1 MSGFSGGVLRY
12 AILIEAVDKAT
23 GRLNQIMNQAQ
34 RTQRALSF
42 PETGASN
49 MIRGQI
55 DMYAKL
61 TQVSNAYSATLSKSL
76 RGSGKGFLADIYD
89 AQKKDAD
96 KQLGNIE
103 TFARKATSLLS
114 GVNQKTLGSLRPDIA
129 KGRAESRDLSQQL
142 FDHKKWKASE
152 PQRKQISQEI
162 TKFFNDISSKTPW
175 ADKKAGSNFVDVWL
189 RELNKM
195 SPVARKMAQQGLEG
209 ALGMSLSQVQ
219 NLSETD
225 RAMLKHQT
233 ELAAVK
239 NRVLETADAYGKMNQ
254 KIDSLKSQVKG
265 LSILWVQAGQAM
277 SQAMSVTRPL
287 ADAMAFSNM
296 NIQGRTPFSYTNLGA
311 TITDV
316 GGFYKSAARSPY
328 EREMFNAQGGILNYS
343 KLFNA
348 DAANFIPVLS
358 GMQTLF
364 GNETS
369 MNQKVSAL
377 TGAGMKSN
385 LDFAGWFTL
394 YMQGA
399 VPQMAALEN
408 DLNETLS
415 LIGSVSNQGLGAF
428 AGFGISGALQNM
440 IKPSKKS
447 QELQASYGMDLS
459 SIIQNNGILDALE
472 LINAEFD
479 KMTKPERV
487 KAMAEIFPGMGTGV
501 VEVMLKSVQQAK
513 AMNREM
519 SSMLEVNRAINEA
532 SEHGYYRLQQLSSS
546 WNNVMTGI
554 LYNLSDTSIFKG
566 FVKTLDDVASGMNK
580 MNDASMGKRSFGK
593 EIMAGAPV
601 LGGTLMGG
609 FTIASMLQFMPKY
622 LNAAFMA
629 NQASQTQAL
638 LTQGFS
644 QQQIK
649 GMLPG
654 KPGFL
659 GFAAGKG
666 GSAIG
671 GALAGVAILTSIYA
685 VVSTISN
692 AVKDYHRQRN
702 KERFVDPIVAL
713 STADFDGA
721 RKGNQESLEKLNY
734 TLGKAIDAINLN
746 TKTVGR
752 SGRVARAFDDYNARK
767 SVLEHFGGDAL

>member
-1 MSGFSGGVLRY
+1 
-12 AILIEAVDKAT
+12 
-23 GRLNQIMNQAQ
+23 MNQAQ

-61 TQVSNAYSATLSKSL
+61 TQVSDAYSATLSKSL

-89 AQKKDAD
+89 AQNRDAE
-96 KQLGNIE
+96 KQLGNIKS
-103 TFARKATSLLS
+103 FAAKATGLLS
-114 GVNQKTLGSLRPDIA
+114 GVNQKTLESLRPDIA
-129 KGRAESRDLSQQL
+129 EGRKEAGSLSAQL

-265 LSILWVQAGQAM
+265 LSILWAQAGQAM
-277 SQAMSVTRPL
+277 SRAMAVTRPL

-316 GGFYKSAARSPY
+316 GGFYKAAARSPY
-328 EREMFNAQGGILNYS
+328 EQQMFNAQGGILNYS

-415 LIGSVSNQGLGAF
+415 LIGSVSNQGVGAF
-428 AGFGISGALQNM
+428 AGFGISSALQNM

-566 FVKTLDDVASGMNK
+566 FIKTLDDVASGMNK
-580 MNDASMGKRSFGK
+580 MNDASMGQRSMWK
-593 EIMAGAPV
+593 EVVAGAPT

-609 FTIASMLQFMPKY
+609 FAVADMIRFMPKY
-622 LNAAFMA
+622 LNAGFLA

-654 KPGFL
+654 RPGLL

-666 GSAIG
+666 GTAI
-671 GALAGVAILTSIYA
+671 AGTLSTVAILASIYT
-685 VVSTISN
+685 VVSSISN
-692 AVKDYHRQRN
+692 ATADYYRQRN
-702 KERFVDPIVAL
+702 KEQFVDPIVAL
-713 STADFDGA
+713 STADFDSA
-721 RKGNQESLEKLNY
+721 RKGNEEALLKLNH
-734 TLGKAIDAINLN
+734 TMEEAVRAINLN
-746 TKTVGR
+746 TKTIGR
-752 SGRVARAFDDYNARK
+752 SKGNEKIVTDWNLVKGQQAY
-767 SVLEHFGGDAL
+767 SGGSDI

>member
-34 RTQRALSF
+34 RTQRALAF

-96 KQLGNIE
+96 KQLENIKS
-103 TFARKATSLLS
+103 FAEKATNLLT
-114 GVNQKTLGSLRPDIA
+114 GINQKTLGSMKEDIRG
-129 KGRAESRDLSQQL
+129 GRETSRNLSQQL

-265 LSILWVQAGQAM
+265 LSILWAQAGQAM
-277 SQAMSVTRPL
+277 SRAMAVTRPL

-316 GGFYKSAARSPY
+316 GGFYKAAARSPY
-328 EREMFNAQGGILNYS
+328 EQQMFNAQGGILNYS

-580 MNDASMGKRSFGK
+580 MNDASMGQRSMWK
-593 EIMAGAPV
+593 EVVAGAPT

-609 FTIASMLQFMPKY
+609 FAIADMIRFMPKY
-622 LNAAFMA
+622 LNAGFLA
-629 NQASQTQAL
+629 NQAVQTQAL
-638 LTQGFS
+638 LSDGYS
-644 QQQIK
+644 RQQIK

-654 KPGFL
+654 RPGLL

-666 GSAIG
+666 GTAI
-671 GALAGVAILTSIYA
+671 AGTLSTVAILASIYT
-685 VVSTISN
+685 VVSSISN
-692 AVKDYHRQRN
+692 ATADYYRQRN
-702 KERFVDPIVAL
+702 KEQFVDPIVAL
-713 STADFDGA
+713 STADFDSA
-721 RKGNQESLEKLNY
+721 RKGNEEALLKLNH
-734 TLGKAIDAINLN
+734 TMDEAVRAINLN
-746 TKTVGR
+746 TKTIGR
-752 SGRVARAFDDYNARK
+752 SKGNEKIVTDWNLVKGQQVY
-767 SVLEHFGGDAL
+767 SGSPV